1 MQCINFEE
9 QQLSKLSFGTVQ
21 LGLEYGIANTAG
33 RPTQQTAND
42 IIEYLIDSGVNSFD
56 TAVAYGNSEE
66 VLGQALEA
74 YSDIFIISKVQTD
87 LFSSEIKS
95 IVEESLKRLKSNHL
109 FALLLHDAKLLSQWS
124 DMQTEKVAML
134 INGGMIRYFG
144 VSVYTEREFALAL
157 ENPMVKIIQI
167 PFNIFD
173 QRAVNGDWFKK
184 ARDTGKLLF
193 IRSIFLQGLFFLHAE
208 ELKNSLVAAA
218 PFLDKMHRIREKLG
232 LSVSQ
237 FAMAYVN
244 SASTDA
250 VLLFGCDTRAQ
261 AKENIEN
268 FNTLPLI
275 DADMQKEIN
284 QFFSEVPA
292 TVYNPSQWKVT

>member
-1 MQCINFEE
+1 
-9 QQLSKLSFGTVQ
+9 
-21 LGLEYGIANTAG
+21 
-33 RPTQQTAND
+33 
-42 IIEYLIDSGVNSFD
+42 
-56 TAVAYGNSEE
+56 
-66 VLGQALEA
+66 
-74 YSDIFIISKVQTD
+74 
-87 LFSSEIKS
+87 
-95 IVEESLKRLKSNHL
+95 
-109 FALLLHDAKLLSQWS
+109 
-124 DMQTEKVAML
+124 MQTEKVAML
-134 INGGMIRYFG
+134 IDGGMIRYFG

-173 QRAVNGDWFKK
+173 QRAVDGGWFKK

-193 IRSIFLQGLFFLHAE
+193 IRSIFLQGLFFMHTE
-208 ELKNSLVAAA
+208 ELKGSLVSAA
-218 PFLDKMHRIREKLG
+218 PFLDKMHRIRQKLG

-244 SASTDA
+244 AASTDA
-250 VLLFGCDTRAQ
+250 VLLFGCDTQAQ

-268 FNTLPLI
+268 FNTLPSI
-275 DADMQKEIN
+275 DTDMQKEIN